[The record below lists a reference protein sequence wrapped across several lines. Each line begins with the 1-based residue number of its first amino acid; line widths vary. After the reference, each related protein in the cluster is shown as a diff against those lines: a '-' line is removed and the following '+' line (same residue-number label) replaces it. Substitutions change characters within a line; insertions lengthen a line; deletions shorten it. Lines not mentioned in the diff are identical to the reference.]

1 MCVCAYIHN
10 CIIYVYLNICVRARV
25 YGGRAIM
32 REEGACVRIYVAYA
46 YKLWYP
52 CYRGWHRMREDEV
65 LYTHTH
71 IGGRWWGSREGIVHT
86 CIACYR
92 CHVCVI
98 CLLNVLV

>member
-1 MCVCAYIHN
+1 MGKTGKLYACVCAYIHN

-52 CYRGWHRMREDEV
+52 CYRAWHRMREDEV
-65 LYTHTH
+65 LYTHILEEGGGGVGKELCIH
-71 IGGRWWGSREGIVHT
+71 VLHVIGVMF
-86 CIACYR
+86 
-92 CHVCVI
+92 V
-98 CLLNVLV
+98 